1 VVANNFSGQGE
12 AASKIGSFIMCCF
25 KTRIAARPAMGGSIA
40 YATTIII
47 VNNFT
52 TATSE
57 P

>member
-1 VVANNFSGQGE
+1 MCFF
-12 AASKIGSFIMCCF
+12 KIL
-25 KTRIAARPAMGGSIA
+25 IAAQTAMGGSIA

-52 TATSE
+52 TATSK